1 MVAIRKN
8 LVSQSIINS
17 VTSGTGNGR
26 KWITVHETD
35 NERATANADAHGR
48 LQAGGNSRSASW
60 HYTVDE
66 KEAVQS
72 FNHNVK
78 CWAGGDGLGN
88 GNSNSIHIEICV
100 NSDGNY
106 KKAVQNAAELVKKI
120 MKDENIPLANVVQH
134 NHWSGKNCPSKMRSG
149 KCGYTWNQFKELLKD
164 DITTVSKPV
173 SKPSTSNN
181 EGYYKKG
188 TGLYRIKKAC
198 IAYDGVVFDKSKKVQ
213 ALKVNEKYTI
223 VDIVKSG
230 NAYRLKT
237 KSGLFITAKKEFVE
251 KV

>member
-1 MVAIRKN
+1 MTIRKN

-17 VTSGTGNGR
+17 VTSGIGNGR

-35 NERATANADAHGR
+35 NERAIANADAHGR
-48 LQAGGNSRSASW
+48 LQAGGNSRSALW

-72 FNHNVK
+72 FKHNIR

-88 GNSNSIHIEICV
+88 GNANSIHIEICV

-120 MKDENIPLANVVQH
+120 MKEENIPLANVVQH

-149 KCGYTWNQFKELLKD
+149 KCGYTWTRFKELLKD
-164 DITTVSKPV
+164 DITTVSKSV
-173 SKPSTSNN
+173 SNPSTSNKN
-181 EGYYKKG
+181 SYFNTNTGKVKVIKGCWQYSGTSFNKKNG
-188 TGLYRIKKAC
+188 NKK
-198 IAYDGVVFDKSKKVQ
+198 
-213 ALKVNEKYTI
+213 
-223 VDIVKSG
+223 
-230 NAYRLKT
+230 
-237 KSGLFITAKKEFVE
+237 
-251 KV
+251 